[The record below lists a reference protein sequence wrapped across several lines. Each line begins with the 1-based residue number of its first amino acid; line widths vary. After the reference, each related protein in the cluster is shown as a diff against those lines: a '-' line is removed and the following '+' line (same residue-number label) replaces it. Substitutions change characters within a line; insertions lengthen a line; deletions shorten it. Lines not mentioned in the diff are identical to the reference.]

1 MLCKGLLPLIFRNFK
16 CIPLKKITFIAALLL
31 ITVSFAQEAIS
42 KNPPVPYASKP
53 FGSLAAEGD
62 EKDILKVIDVFMT
75 AVNSKDKSIFD
86 SVSYQGIQRIVTL
99 VDQDEVNT
107 TVYDN
112 DKLLTRLKDIE
123 EDFRERYWDAVVL
136 TDGNIASVWA
146 PYDFFSNGKFSH
158 CGVDLFYLVKENKEW
173 KIAHFGYTR
182 NKQCN

>member
-1 MLCKGLLPLIFRNFK
+1 M
-16 CIPLKKITFIAALLL
+16 KKILFLACILKCGFLFSQSL
-31 ITVSFAQEAIS
+31 SITPPENYSQE
-42 KNPPVPYASKP
+42 P
-53 FGSLAAEGD
+53 FGAVATGIDKKEILA
-62 EKDILKVIDVFMT
+62 VIDQFML
-75 AVNSKDKSIFD
+75 AVNTKDKSIFD
-86 SVSYQGIQRIVTL
+86 SVSYQGIQRVVTL